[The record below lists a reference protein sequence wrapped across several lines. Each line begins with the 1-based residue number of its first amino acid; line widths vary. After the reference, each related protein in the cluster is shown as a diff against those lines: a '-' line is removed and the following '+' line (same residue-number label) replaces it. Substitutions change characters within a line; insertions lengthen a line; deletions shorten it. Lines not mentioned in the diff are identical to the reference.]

1 MFVPLKPTSQIPGNY
16 IEQSNKTGKRAL
28 HEAAQNN
35 QVEVTRLLLKNG
47 ANVNSLKQGDWTPL
61 MLATE
66 KKNIEIVCPLCHLI
80 GYVLQRKR
88 IQLEIYSSGA
98 LSI

>member
-1 MFVPLKPTSQIPGNY
+1 MCSLNIHITGSY
-16 IEQSNKTGKRAL
+16 IEHSNKTGKRAL

-35 QVEVTRLLLKNG
+35 QVEVTQLLLKNG

-66 KKNIEIVCPLCHLI
+66 KKNIQIVCPLCH
-80 GYVLQRKR
+80 
-88 IQLEIYSSGA
+88 
-98 LSI
+98 SI